1 MSQLLSRDEVDALLG
16 GVADGAVSP
25 GRLRA
30 AHVVPIDVTSQTR
43 SLRGRHRGLA
53 LVVDRFARAVRTTLG
68 GVLGKWPTVEPTTLE
83 LVRFACVSARLVA
96 PMSVHVFRMP
106 PLDGQGTIIV
116 PPPLAALLFEASL
129 GGDARRRTPLAPREF
144 SAIEQRVL
152 GRLATRVLHDLRD
165 AWQPVAA
172 IDVALVGSEP
182 TAAAVLASHEIVLLI
197 ELAVGIDADETV
209 PLRVCI
215 PDAAL
220 DPIRHALAKPGGEGG
235 RRGGWSDRMSELLGP
250 TEVEL
255 VAELGMQRLRLAEVL
270 ALRAGDVLRLSTGR
284 EGPVLV
290 RVEGRPVFVGAPGV
304 SGSSNAVRIT
314 ATV

>member
-1 MSQLLSRDEVDALLG
+1 LQVWEAWAARCGRREPPGVGGVSLQVWEADCMSQLLSRDEVDALLG

-197 ELAVGIDADETV
+197 ELAVGI
-209 PLRVCI
+209 
-215 PDAAL
+215 
-220 DPIRHALAKPGGEGG
+220 
-235 RRGGWSDRMSELLGP
+235 
-250 TEVEL
+250 
-255 VAELGMQRLRLAEVL
+255 
-270 ALRAGDVLRLSTGR
+270 
-284 EGPVLV
+284 
-290 RVEGRPVFVGAPGV
+290 
-304 SGSSNAVRIT
+304 
-314 ATV
+314 